1 MSPLNIPANWR
12 QKEYLNLP
20 IHDFEKVIDHA
31 LENGY
36 SVAWDGNADEPN
48 FDYRKGLV
56 MLTDK
61 QEKEEITQEMRQ
73 AHFENGMTTDD
84 HNMHIIG
91 KAKDKSGNDFYN
103 LKNSEGDNDMNGYIF
118 MLKKALLLKTFS
130 VMMHK
135 NGITEE
141 VKLKMVSKQK

>member
-36 SVAWDGNADEPN
+36 SVAWDGDADEPN

-91 KAKDKSGNDFYN
+91 KAKDKSGNDFYY

-118 MLKKALLLKTFS
+118 MSKKALLLKTFS